1 MMWHIDQ
8 LKHNVKYSTLEKNR
22 RSDDHRGSEK
32 QSKES
37 NSGENYHNLE
47 RNYNDKDDD
56 DDNDNNRVK
65 DDDPNDDY
73 IDVEYERSDHINRTH
88 NDNVNDKN
96 VEVMNNTNQ
105 LSKIQSRINENNKSP
120 EHFCETY
127 MTTLQELKSTYPT
140 LIFQVIN
147 DNAISI
153 NIQGYW
159 FDILVK
165 DNCEDQYDN
174 QHNDVRVDRNAMKF
188 VDNYVIFKDTEA
200 LLLEKDETWRGAYLV
215 VNNADDK
222 YLHET
227 EGSALRG
234 KEGKHSFVG
243 RIGYNEKT
251 AEVLALGQ
259 QEKRELR

>member
-1 MMWHIDQ
+1 
-8 LKHNVKYSTLEKNR
+8 
-22 RSDDHRGSEK
+22 
-32 QSKES
+32 
-37 NSGENYHNLE
+37 
-47 RNYNDKDDD
+47 
-56 DDNDNNRVK
+56 
-65 DDDPNDDY
+65 
-73 IDVEYERSDHINRTH
+73 
-88 NDNVNDKN
+88 
-96 VEVMNNTNQ
+96 MNTTN
-105 LSKIQSRINENNKSP
+105 LSKIQSRINENNKCP
-120 EHFCETY
+120 EHFCDTY

-165 DNCEDQYDN
+165 DNCEDQSDN
-174 QHNDVRVDRNAMKF
+174 HHNDEHNDVRVDRNAMKF

-200 LLLEKDETWRGAYLV
+200 SLLEKDETWRGAYLV

-251 AEVLALGQ
+251 AEVLALDQ
-259 QEKRELR
+259 